1 MSLRWIALAVLV
13 AFLLALPKLFV
24 SYYAQL
30 AYAVF
35 LYTTL
40 AASYDLVGGHMGY
53 MNLGHAI
60 FYGLGTYAFGLA
72 FKAGGGLFGGL
83 AAAALTAVLFA
94 AAMSYPFFRMRGAYF
109 ALGTLGLI
117 FLMELLSLN
126 LRQITQ
132 GAHGL
137 DIPPGDRLNAVY
149 YLALALTALTL
160 ATVYVLARSRY
171 GLALRSIR
179 EDEESATSF
188 GIDVTRYKTMTLM
201 LSALFAGLM
210 GGLNMWHESYINP
223 EQAFGLQ
230 IAFVPIVMAMVG
242 GTGHVAGPP
251 VGVVI
256 VYVIQEWLWT
266 RVGFLQVAMYG
277 FLLMLVGI
285 WMPGGVVRALRLD
298 RLFPSDYR
306 PKYARLT

>member
-1 MSLRWIALAVLV
+1 MSLRWIVLV
-13 AFLLALPKLFV
+13 ILLAFLAAMPKFLV
-24 SYYAQL
+24 SYYVQL
-30 AYAVF
+30 TYAIF

-72 FKAGGGLFGGL
+72 FKAGGGLVGGL
-83 AAAALTAVLFA
+83 ATAAAVAVLFA

-117 FLMELLSLN
+117 FLMELLGLN
-126 LRQITQ
+126 LRGITQ

-137 DIPPGDRLNAVY
+137 DITPGDRLNPVY
-149 YLALALTALTL
+149 YLALALVVSTL
-160 ATVYVLARSRY
+160 GTVYVLSRSRY

-179 EDEESATSF
+179 EDEEAAASF
-188 GIDVTRYKTMTLM
+188 GIDVMRYKVMTLM
-201 LSALFAGLM
+201 LSAFFAGLM

-223 EQAFGLQ
+223 EEAFGLE

-242 GTGHVAGPP
+242 GTGLVSGPV
-251 VGVVI
+251 VGVI
-256 VYVIQEWLWT
+256 LVYVIQEVLWT
-266 RVGFLQVAMYG
+266 RIGFLQVAMYG
-277 FLLMLVGI
+277 FLLMLVGVL
-285 WMPGGVVRALRLD
+285 MPGGVVRYLRLD
-298 RLFPSDYR
+298 RLFPSDYKPR
-306 PKYARLT
+306 TL

>member
-1 MSLRWIALAVLV
+1 MPLRWIVLSLVLV
-13 AFLLALPKLFV
+13 FLLAMPQLFV
-24 SYYAQL
+24 SYYVQL
-30 AYAVF
+30 TYAIF

-60 FYGLGTYAFGLA
+60 FYGLGTYAFGIA
-72 FKAGGGLFGGL
+72 FKADGGLVGGL
-83 AAAALTAVLFA
+83 AAAAAVAVVFA

-126 LRQITQ
+126 LRGITQ

-137 DIPPGDRLNAVY
+137 DITPGDRLNPVY
-149 YLALALTALTL
+149 YLGLALMVLTL
-160 ATVYVLARSRY
+160 ATVYLVARSRY

-179 EDEESATSF
+179 EDEEAAASF
-188 GIDVTRYKTMTLM
+188 GIDVMRYKTMTLM
-201 LSALFAGLM
+201 LSGLLAGLM

-223 EQAFGLQ
+223 EEAFGLE

-242 GTGHVAGPP
+242 GTGRVAGPV
-251 VGVVI
+251 VGVII
-256 VYVIQEWLWT
+256 VYLIQEVLWT
-266 RVGFLQVAMYG
+266 RVGFLQMAMYG
-277 FLLMLVGI
+277 FLLMVVGI
-285 WMPGGVVRALRLD
+285 LMPGGVVRYLRLD
-298 RLFPSDYR
+298 RLFPSDYK
-306 PKYARLT
+306 PQTL